1 MPRLEYSDRFA
12 KDLAR
17 VTSSKVEARIYVVLD
32 NVEAFGDFGSKNV
45 PGSIR
50 EEFGDGVRKVA
61 ADQLDLV
68 YSYFPDNDLVRIEA
82 LIHQRAA
89 R

>member
-12 KDLAR
+12 GELAR
-17 VTSSKVEARIYVVLD
+17 VTSPKVEARVYEALD
-32 NVEAFGDFGSKNV
+32 NIEAFEDFGSRFV
-45 PGSIR
+45 PESIR
-50 EEFGDGVRKVA
+50 REFGEGVRMVVNPF
-61 ADQLDLV
+61 DLV
-68 YSYFPDNDLVRIEA
+68 YTYYPEEDLVRIEA